1 MKRKICIVTG
11 TRAEYGLLRWLID
24 LIHNDDEILLQLV
37 VTGMH
42 LSPEFG
48 LTYKQIEKD
57 GYPILRKVETLLS
70 SDSSVGVSKAVGLG
84 VISFSEVFNELNPDI
99 LIVLGDRFEIFAA
112 VSATIF
118 SPIIIAHIHGGES
131 TLGAFDEKIR
141 HAISKMSHIHFTA
154 TETYRNRVIQLGE
167 HPDRVFNSGSPAMDN
182 ISNFKLLSKKAFEK
196 AINFSLKEKIVLVT
210 FHPTTLDYGSAE
222 FQISELLM
230 ALDSFKELKIIFTYP
245 NADSEGRIIKENILK
260 FVKNNK
266 IKSIAFSSLGQL
278 NYLSALQFVDLV
290 IGNSSSGI
298 IEAPSFK
305 VPTINIGDRQEGR
318 IKASSII
325 DTPPKKDSIVKAI
338 NLALSESFQTELK
351 EVQNPYGK
359 KGSSK
364 NIFEILRHIEL
375 KSLLKKEF
383 YDLK

>member
-24 LIHNDDEILLQLV
+24 LIHNDDEILLQFV

-112 VSATIF
+112 VSAAIF
-118 SPIIIAHIHGGES
+118 SPIVIAHIHGGES
-131 TLGAFDEKIR
+131 TSGAFDELIR
-141 HAISKMSHIHFTA
+141 HAITKMSHIHFTA

-182 ISNFKLLSKKAFEK
+182 ISNLKLLSKKVFEK
-196 AINFSLKEKIVLVT
+196 VINYRLNGKIALVT

-266 IKSIAFSSLGQL
+266 TKSIAFPSLGQL
-278 NYLSALQFVDLV
+278 KYLSALQFVDLV

-305 VPTINIGDRQEGR
+305 VPTINIGDRQKGR
-318 IKASSII
+318 TRVSSII
-325 DTPPKKDSIVKAI
+325 DTPPKKDYIAKAI
-338 NLALSESFQTELK
+338 NLAFSESFQTELK
-351 EVQNPYGK
+351 KVQNPYGK
-359 KGSSK
+359 QGSSRK
-364 NIFEILRHIEL
+364 IFEILRHIEL
-375 KSLLKKEF
+375 KSFLKKEF

>member
-48 LTYKQIEKD
+48 LTYKQIEED

-112 VSATIF
+112 VSAAIF
-118 SPIIIAHIHGGES
+118 SPIVIAHIHGGES

-182 ISNFKLLSKKAFEK
+182 ISNLKLLSKKAFEK

-338 NLALSESFQTELK
+338 NLAFSESFQTELK

>member
-24 LIHNDDEILLQLV
+24 LIQNDDEILLQLV

-48 LTYKQIEKD
+48 LTYKQIEED
-57 GYPILRKVETLLS
+57 GYPIARKVETLLS

-84 VISFSEVFNELNPDI
+84 IISFSEVFHELNPDV

-112 VSATIF
+112 VSAAMF
-118 SPIIIAHIHGGES
+118 KPIVIAHIHGGES
-131 TLGAFDEKIR
+131 TTGAFDESIR
-141 HAISKMSHIHFTA
+141 HSITKMSHIHFTA
-154 TETYRNRVIQLGE
+154 TEVYRIRIIQLGE
-167 HPDRVFNSGSPAMDN
+167 HPDRVYNTGSPAMDN
-182 ISNFKLLSKKAFEK
+182 ISKLKLLSKKAFEK
-196 AINFSLKEKIVLVT
+196 AIDFSLSDKTALIT
-210 FHPTTLDYGSAE
+210 FHPTTLDYGLAE
-222 FQISELLM
+222 IQIRELLM
-230 ALDSFKELKIIFTYP
+230 ALDSFKDLKIIFTYP
-245 NADSEGRIIKENILK
+245 NADSEGRIIKEIILK
-260 FVKNNK
+260 YVDENLF
-266 IKSIAFSSLGQL
+266 KSVAFASLGQL
-278 NYLSALQFVDLV
+278 KYLSALQFVDLI

-305 VPTINIGDRQEGR
+305 IPTVNIGDRQNGR

-325 DTPPKKDSIVKAI
+325 NTPAKKGEIIKAI
-338 NLALSESFQTELK
+338 NLALSESFQTRLK
-351 EVQNPYGK
+351 DVKNPYGK
-359 KGSSK
+359 TGSSK
-364 NIFEILRHIEL
+364 GIYKILKQIEI